1 MQWMRLDPKA
11 RQLFYI
17 QTFSRL
23 VLFWVPVVVTVG
35 VAVVGQVGLALGIGV
50 SFLWFVGLFVSA
62 IWMPSLS
69 YNRWAYALRDG
80 DLLIAEG
87 VFFRSIT
94 AIPTQRIQH
103 VDLKQGPLE
112 QWMGLTRVQIY
123 TASGMGADGV
133 IPGMALGLAES
144 LRDQLVSVVGDDGV

>member
-1 MQWMRLDPKA
+1 
-11 RQLFYI
+11 
-17 QTFSRL
+17 
-23 VLFWVPVVVTVG
+23 
-35 VAVVGQVGLALGIGV
+35 
-50 SFLWFVGLFVSA
+50 
-62 IWMPSLS
+62 
-69 YNRWAYALRDG
+69 
-80 DLLIAEG
+80 
-87 VFFRSIT
+87 
-94 AIPTQRIQH
+94 